1 MQDRPSAEELIAAV
15 ASFLEQE
22 LIPTITDPRL
32 RFRGLVAANL
42 LAVVARE
49 LDAGDAP
56 LLAARSQLQAL
67 LGHAA
72 PAAPD
77 RGTLRAETAQLAAE
91 LAARIRAGAFDEP
104 PDFIAALDAAE
115 QLVAEK
121 LRVANPR
128 YLAKMAHISPI
139 RVTTE

>member
-1 MQDRPSAEELIAAV
+1 MQDRPSAEELILAA

-22 LIPTITDPRL
+22 LMPTITDQRL

-42 LAVVARE
+42 LAIVARE
-49 LDAGDAP
+49 LGAGDAP
-56 LLAARSQLQAL
+56 LLLARSQIHAL
-67 LGHAA
+67 LGHDA

-91 LAARIRAGAFDEP
+91 LAARIRAGAFDHP
-104 PDFIAALDAAE
+104 PAFAAALDATE
-115 QLVAEK
+115 QLLVEK

-128 YLAKMAHISPI
+128 YLAKMVRSSS
-139 RVTTE
+139 V